1 MLLILLTVAGCR
13 QDYSPKPDGYLRI
26 DPHPKA
32 YKLID
37 KTGFPLSFEI
47 SQSAQGIID
56 NSVASAWI
64 NIIYPRYKA
73 TVYCTYIPIDKKIKP
88 VFLLKVKSLYIVTE
102 SRRKKFRLNCMK
114 MLNGIYMLL
123 YIR

>member
-1 MLLILLTVAGCR
+1 MLLILLTVAGCC

-64 NIIYPRYKA
+64 NIIYPRYEA
-73 TVYCTYIPIDKKIKP
+73 TI
-88 VFLLKVKSLYIVTE
+88 
-102 SRRKKFRLNCMK
+102 
-114 MLNGIYMLL
+114 
-123 YIR
+123 

>member
-1 MLLILLTVAGCR
+1 MSESTVKKKNKQARTLYYYGFGIFLFMLLILLTVAGCR

-73 TVYCTYIPIDKKIKP
+73 TVYCTYIPIDKKK
-88 VFLLKVKSLYIVTE
+88 
-102 SRRKKFRLNCMK
+102 
-114 MLNGIYMLL
+114 
-123 YIR
+123 

>member
-1 MLLILLTVAGCR
+1 MKKKNKQARTLYYYGFGIFLFMLLILLTVAGCR

-64 NIIYPRYKA
+64 NIIYPRYKT
-73 TVYCTYIPIDKKIKP
+73 TVYCTYIPIDKKK
-88 VFLLKVKSLYIVTE
+88 
-102 SRRKKFRLNCMK
+102 
-114 MLNGIYMLL
+114 
-123 YIR
+123 